1 MSTPS
6 LNCFVLGS
14 DSSEIFT
21 VEIST
26 SKNVSILKDLIK
38 AKQSPRLEH
47 VVASALILFQVLLPV
62 DTVTPELTVEDIE
75 PCQNL
80 HAVKKISSIS
90 GEGLVDEH
98 VHILVQAPTGTL
110 HKRLLGLS

>member
-1 MSTPS
+1 MLS
-6 LNCFVLGS
+6 LNCFVLGC

-21 VEIST
+21 VKILKTE
-26 SKNVSILKDLIK
+26 NVSILKKTIK
-38 AKQSPRLEH
+38 EEQSPRLDH
-47 VVASALILFQVLLPV
+47 VVASALILFQISLPV
-62 DTVTPELTVEDIE
+62 DTISPELTVEDIE